1 MVLIEDSSDEE
12 YDLED
17 EEDIA
22 LILLLHKRKK
32 PKHGGLVYGC
42 EVIQR
47 ERIDA
52 DNKLMRNYFNPNP
65 IYPERLFSRRFRM
78 SLTLFNQITEHL
90 KVHGRFFVQKRNA
103 SGELGHNRR

>member
-32 PKHGGLVYGC
+32 PKHGGSVYGR
-42 EVIQR
+42 EVIRR

-65 IYPERLFSRRFRM
+65 IYPERFFQRRFRM
-78 SLTLFNQITEHL
+78 SLRLFKQIAERL
-90 KVHGRFFVQKRNA
+90 KVHDRFFAQ
-103 SGELGHNRR
+103 